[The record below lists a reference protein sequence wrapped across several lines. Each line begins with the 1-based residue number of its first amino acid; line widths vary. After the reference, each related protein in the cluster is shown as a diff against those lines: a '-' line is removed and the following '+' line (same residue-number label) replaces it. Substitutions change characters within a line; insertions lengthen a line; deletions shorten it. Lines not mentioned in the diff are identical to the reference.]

1 MLYRFAEFELCRE
14 RYELRRGGR
23 TIPAEPRVL
32 EVLAYLIEHRDRV
45 VPKQELL
52 DALWQQEFVTEAAL
66 TRAVREVRR
75 ALGDTGAESRW
86 IKTVYGRGFR
96 WNAGVEEVPADAPRP
111 APAAEPVAAAAPA
124 ASPPAAAPAA
134 VPARPAPLPLLPP
147 PLPLPPRPPGAA
159 APSRRISS
167 LAVLPLENLSGD
179 PAQEYFADGI
189 TDALINEFARIG
201 ALKVISRT
209 SAMQYKRAR
218 KPLPEIGREL
228 GVEAVVDGSVLL
240 SGDRVRVHAQLLL
253 AASDEHLWAGRY
265 DRRLEDVLELHSEL
279 AHAIVEEVNVKLT
292 PQERARFVEP
302 RPQVDPE
309 VYLLDLEG
317 RHVWQRRTEA
327 AFREALGKYEQAIAR
342 DPGYAPAWV
351 GVADCHNMLGNYGIL
366 PPSEVH
372 GPARAAALRALE
384 LDPGSAEAHRALAL
398 MHWNFEF
405 AWPEAEAEYRRAA
418 ELDPNSSLVHY
429 WHGVCLG
436 IQGRFAESFLA
447 LALARELDPL
457 ALHVTSVIGWMHY
470 HSRRY
475 AESLPYYQ
483 QVLAA
488 DGQYLMGHWLLG
500 EAYVELGEP
509 ELGAAALERALAL
522 SGRAARFLGYLGYAY
537 ARAGRRDDAR
547 RMLDELAARRA
558 ERYVPLY
565 FPALVH
571 AGLGETE
578 AALDTLERAW
588 EERDTMLRDLKVDP
602 PWERLHGEPRYE
614 ALLARLGLAR

>member
-1 MLYRFAEFELCRE
+1 MGAGRPDHRPARSYNPTQVLYRFAEFELCRE
-14 RYELRRGGR
+14 RYELRRAGR
-23 TIPAEPRVL
+23 PVPAEPRVL
-32 EVLAYLIEHRDRV
+32 EVLAYLLQHRDRV

-52 DALWQQEFVTEAAL
+52 DALWQQEFVTDAAL

-96 WNAGVEEVPADAPRP
+96 WNGEVEEVPAEPVPEPPP
-111 APAAEPVAAAAPA
+111 APH
-124 ASPPAAAPAA
+124 PPAPST
-134 VPARPAPLPLLPP
+134 PLARPA
-147 PLPLPPRPPGAA
+147 G
-159 APSRRISS
+159 APSPPRRISS

-189 TDALINEFARIG
+189 TDALIHEFARIG

-228 GVEAVVDGSVLL
+228 GVEAVVDGSVLR

-279 AHAIVEEVNVKLT
+279 ARAIVEEVNVKLT
-292 PQERARFVEP
+292 PQERARIVRP

-309 VYLLDLEG
+309 VYLLELEG
-317 RHVWQRRTEA
+317 RHIWARRTEQ
-327 AFREALGKYEQAIAR
+327 AFREALDKFEQAIAR
-342 DPGYAPAWV
+342 DPLYAPAWV

-366 PPSEVH
+366 PPREVH
-372 GPARAAALRALE
+372 EPARAAARRALD

-405 AWPEAEAEYRRAA
+405 AWQAAESEYRLAA

-436 IQGRFAESFLA
+436 IQGRFEESFRELDR
-447 LALARELDPL
+447 ARELDPL
-457 ALHVTSVIGWMHY
+457 ALHVACVTGWMHY

-475 AESLPYYQ
+475 AEALPWYE

-488 DGQYLMGHWLLG
+488 DGQYLMGQWLLG
-500 EAYVELGEP
+500 EALVELGDTEQ
-509 ELGAAALERALAL
+509 GVAALERALAL

-537 ARAGRRDDAR
+537 ARAGRREEAR
-547 RMLDELAARRA
+547 RMLDELAARRD
-558 ERYVPLY
+558 ERYVPPY

-571 AGLGETE
+571 AGLGEVE

-588 EERDTMLRDLKVDP
+588 DERDTMLRDLKVDP
-602 PWERLHGEPRYE
+602 PWTVLHGEPRYE
-614 ALLARLGLAR
+614 ALLGRLGLAG